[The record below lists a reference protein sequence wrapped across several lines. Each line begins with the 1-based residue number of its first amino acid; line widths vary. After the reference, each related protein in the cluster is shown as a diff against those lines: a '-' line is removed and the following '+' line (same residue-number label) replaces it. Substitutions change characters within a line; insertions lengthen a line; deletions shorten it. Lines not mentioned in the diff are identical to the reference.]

1 MQIVHWPRARSY
13 ARSLCKG
20 LDADCFVEAVS
31 GIGLICRCVSLVVWR
46 SISYPLRVSH
56 ACVLIWY
63 PLSSYDGLADNFACP
78 VETMPQRYG
87 DKLGGARGRF
97 PWDFR
102 RFRPD
107 AVVSD

>member
-1 MQIVHWPRARSY
+1 
-13 ARSLCKG
+13 
-20 LDADCFVEAVS
+20 VEAVS
-31 GIGLICRCVSLVVWR
+31 GIGLICRCVWLVVCSCVALHLVPSAR
-46 SISYPLRVSH
+46 LTRVRAH
-56 ACVLIWY
+56 LVPFGLC
-63 PLSSYDGLADNFACP
+63 SYDGFADNFACP

-87 DKLGGARGRF
+87 DTLGGARGRF